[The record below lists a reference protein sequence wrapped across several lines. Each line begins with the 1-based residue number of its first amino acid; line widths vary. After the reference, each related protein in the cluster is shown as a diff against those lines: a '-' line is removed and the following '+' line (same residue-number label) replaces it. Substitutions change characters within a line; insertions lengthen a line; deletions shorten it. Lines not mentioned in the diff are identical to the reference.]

1 MLKRWWRAARRIWS
15 EEVSMHASLFQQ
27 LQAWLAGEIGADY
40 GISQLQ
46 AAAGLAGFSS
56 QPPAVHFNPLGG
68 VHGGYTATLFDAA
81 LGLAVY
87 SQAAHEELYVTAT
100 LQVNYLR
107 PIHAQ
112 ALPLRTKARVLQ
124 RDGRQVSAHATLHD
138 AQGQLCASASAV
150 FTCLRRAAQNAT

>member
-1 MLKRWWRAARRIWS
+1 
-15 EEVSMHASLFQQ
+15 MHATLFEQ
-27 LQAWLAGEIGADY
+27 LQAWLAGDIGADY

-46 AAAGLAGFSS
+46 AAAGVASFSS

-87 SQAAHEELYVTAT
+87 SQASAEEVYVTAS

-107 PIHAQ
+107 PVGLA
-112 ALPLRTKARVLQ
+112 ALPLHTEACVQQ
-124 RDGRQVSAHATLHD
+124 REGRQVSAQATLHD
-138 AQGQLCASASAV
+138 AQGQLCANASAV
-150 FTCLRRAAQNAT
+150 FTCLRHTASGSLPSVGAPAP

>member
-1 MLKRWWRAARRIWS
+1 
-15 EEVSMHASLFQQ
+15 MHASLFQQ
-27 LQAWLAGEIGADY
+27 LQAWLAGDIGTDY

-46 AAAGLAGFSS
+46 AAAGVASFSS

-87 SQAAHEELYVTAT
+87 SQASAEEVYVTAS

-107 PIHAQ
+107 PIGLA
-112 ALPLRTKARVLQ
+112 ALPLRTEAHVQQ
-124 RDGRQVSAHATLHD
+124 REGRQVAVQATLHD
-138 AQGQLCASASAV
+138 AQGQLCANASGV
-150 FTCLRRAAQNAT
+150 FTCLRHTA

>member
-1 MLKRWWRAARRIWS
+1 MQ
-15 EEVSMHASLFQQ
+15 VSLFEQ
-27 LQAWLAGEIGADY
+27 LQAWLAGDIGADY

-46 AAAGLAGFSS
+46 AAAGLSGFSS

-87 SQAAHEELYVTAT
+87 SQASAEEVYVTAS

-107 PIHAQ
+107 PIGFA
-112 ALPLRTKARVLQ
+112 ALPLRTEARVQQ
-124 RDGRQVSAHATLHD
+124 REGRHVAVQATLHD
-138 AQGQLCASASAV
+138 AQGQLCANASAV
-150 FTCLRRAAQNAT
+150 FTCLRHTASGATESVGLAAR

>member
-1 MLKRWWRAARRIWS
+1 
-15 EEVSMHASLFQQ
+15 MHSSLFEQ
-27 LQAWLAGEIGADY
+27 LQVWLTGDIAADY

-46 AAAGLAGFSS
+46 AAEGEASFSS

-87 SQAAHEELYVTAT
+87 SQAGAEEVYVTAS

-107 PIHAQ
+107 PIGLA
-112 ALPLRTKARVLQ
+112 ALPLRTEARVLR
-124 RDGRQVSAHATLHD
+124 RDGRQVSTQATLHD
-138 AQGQLCASASAV
+138 VQGQLCATASAV
-150 FTCLRRAAQNAT
+150 FTCLRNRVHNAI

>member
-15 EEVSMHASLFQQ
+15 EEVSLHASLFQP
-27 LQAWLAGEIGADY
+27 LQAWQAGEIGAHY

-46 AAAGLAGFSS
+46 AAAGAAGFSS
-56 QPPAVHFNPLGG
+56 QPPVVHFNPLGG
-68 VHGGYTATLFDAA
+68 VHGGYTATLIDAA

-87 SQAAHEELYVTAT
+87 SQAANEEVYVTAI

-112 ALPLRTKARVLQ
+112 ALPLRTEAKVLQ
-124 RDGRQVSAHATLHD
+124 RDGRQVSASPPGTTPKGSYAP
-138 AQGQLCASASAV
+138 A
-150 FTCLRRAAQNAT
+150 R